1 MTTDHD
7 ALLRPGE
14 AAQLLKIST
23 DTLIRWG
30 NLGRITYTHPHRWSR
45 ERRYSQVEVQRVLT
59 SMAEETSDER

>member
-1 MTTDHD
+1 MPNDDT
-7 ALLRPGE
+7 LLRPGE

-45 ERRYSQVEVQRVLT
+45 ERRYDRVEVQRVLADMT
-59 SMAEETSDER
+59 EETPGE